1 VQEVREYIHA
11 MGLVNLSFIKIGMI
25 FYESLITPV
34 DTLKKS
40 KMEEMMPHEFL
51 VFICRITY
59 EYYRKTP
66 YHNELMQLKVDKM
79 MPNWLAPIS

>member
-1 VQEVREYIHA
+1 MVEVREYITA
-11 MGLVNLSFIKIGMI
+11 MGLEISYMKIGMI
-25 FYESLITPV
+25 FYESLITVV
-34 DTLKKS
+34 DTLRKS

-66 YHNELMQLKVDKM
+66 YHNEKMHLKVDKM
-79 MPNWLAPIS
+79 LPVFIYDL